1 VTSEVGRR
9 AGEAWAFRTRVE
21 RDAARR
27 FRRLAVAIAGFD
39 SASPVPGLL
48 AAAAGDEERHAD
60 LCAGLAAAYGQPA
73 VEVGPDLGVAPQQL
87 APRDAALYEMVAACC
102 ITETESVATL
112 ATLLAAGVEPAVRAV
127 LHQIARDEVSHG
139 RMGWAHLAR
148 EAALRDVAFLSEWI
162 PAMLSGTVDD
172 DLFAPGDDEP
182 AALLRHGV
190 LPQARKRELFIRTL
204 EEVVIPGLEH
214 LGVGGGPG
222 RDWLAA
228 RRPTR

>member
-1 VTSEVGRR
+1 GVANALQEAVPDPGPGRSRGLCRHGMQGEGGGPAKRRQVVRGSRRRRRAGRGAEEAGVRRRSAGLVTSEVGRR

-102 ITETESVATL
+102 ITETES
-112 ATLLAAGVEPAVRAV
+112 
-127 LHQIARDEVSHG
+127 
-139 RMGWAHLAR
+139 
-148 EAALRDVAFLSEWI
+148 
-162 PAMLSGTVDD
+162 
-172 DLFAPGDDEP
+172 
-182 AALLRHGV
+182 
-190 LPQARKRELFIRTL
+190 
-204 EEVVIPGLEH
+204 
-214 LGVGGGPG
+214 
-222 RDWLAA
+222 
-228 RRPTR
+228 